1 MNPACRHVLVLRGK
15 SRLRGPAC
23 CFIFSLRK
31 VSQLISEVVA
41 SVVAEQQEIFEHVL
55 TNLFH
60 AENTP
65 MFVEL

>member
-15 SRLRGPAC
+15 KSFEGVQRA
-23 CFIFSLRK
+23 FIFSLRK